1 MVVMSDRVNNSVE
14 DPADVVAILDRVGEG
29 NEQVAD
35 ESSISASSS
44 TSESELDSIN
54 EDDGIFLN
62 PSEEQMAEFYEMND
76 RWIAQF
82 HDRRSLQQASELLT
96 RRERCCRRLM
106 RIRLGEWHSLRDP
119 TPEEVEE
126 ARQNV
131 WGVEVDF
138 AAVEDA
144 IGKVRRLL
152 DTVADDHSDTS
163 AGDGSDAGA

>member
-1 MVVMSDRVNNSVE
+1 
-14 DPADVVAILDRVGEG
+14 
-29 NEQVAD
+29 
-35 ESSISASSS
+35 
-44 TSESELDSIN
+44 
-54 EDDGIFLN
+54 
-62 PSEEQMAEFYEMND
+62 MAEFYEMND

-126 ARQNV
+126 ARQNI
-131 WGVEVDF
+131 WGVEIDF

-152 DTVADDHSDTS
+152 DTVADNHSDTN